1 MTAVASLALDD
12 PALVRLITE
21 RTRAAGSSFYWGMRL
36 LEPRRR
42 LAMYAVYA
50 FCREVDDIADGDA
63 PGCSSPAEKLAALDR
78 WRAEIDAVYAGRPT
92 QPLGRALIGPVGD
105 FALAREDFVAVIDG
119 CAMDAELR
127 MRRPSLAVL
136 DLYCDRVACA
146 VGRLSVRIFGESG
159 PHGLAVA
166 AALGRALQLTN
177 ILRDLRED
185 AGLGRLYLPDELLTK
200 HGIDGDLPDTVIAN
214 PALTRVAADIGAR
227 ARQHFDEADRAMA
240 RCSRRAMRPARLMQA
255 MYRDLLDRM
264 EADGWRTID
273 TRVRVPSAAKL
284 WYVIR
289 YGII

>member
-1 MTAVASLALDD
+1 MAAAFGPDRRSEARRMTAVASLALDD

-21 RTRAAGSSFYWGMRL
+21 RTRAAGVRSIGACACSSPAGW
-36 LEPRRR
+36 PCTPI
-42 LAMYAVYA
+42 YA

-105 FALAREDFVAVIDG
+105 FALPREDFVAVIDG

-146 VGRLSVRIFGESG
+146 VGRLSVRIFGEFRTPWPG
-159 PHGLAVA
+159 GG

-200 HGIDGDLPDTVIAN
+200 HGIDGDLPDTV
-214 PALTRVAADIGAR
+214 D
-227 ARQHFDEADRAMA
+227 RQ
-240 RCSRRAMRPARLMQA
+240 PRL
-255 MYRDLLDRM
+255 
-264 EADGWRTID
+264 
-273 TRVRVPSAAKL
+273 
-284 WYVIR
+284 
-289 YGII
+289 